1 MSIQPH
7 ADEAGGAVSIQNE
20 PTGMDIAAPARASRR
35 APLRREI
42 EDEINALRSANTALL
57 KSNAQLAYDLARA
70 MDDPTSART
79 DGSPSGADAS
89 VRLLRAQLVEA
100 TTRAA
105 EARSDADAERE
116 RAQEYRQ
123 LIDLLHAWH
132 DAPRYRVADAIRSGV
147 TAIPVIG
154 PLARR
159 LWKLVFGHLRAAGSP

>member
-1 MSIQPH
+1 MSIH
-7 ADEAGGAVSIQNE
+7 NE

-70 MDDPTSART
+70 LDDPTAVSKG
-79 DGSPSGADAS
+79 GSPDGADAS
-89 VRLLRAQLVEA
+89 VRLLQAQLTDA
-100 TTRAA
+100 TSRAA
-105 EARSDADAERE
+105 EARIEADAERE

-123 LIDLLHAWH
+123 FIELLHSWH
-132 DAPRYRVADAIRSGV
+132 DAPRYRVADAISAGV

-154 PLARR
+154 PLVKR